1 MRTSSLLI
9 LGLALAF
16 TWGRNSVSS
25 GEEIE
30 PLISHRKVRFDEF
43 SVEKLR
49 LTEAQALAIGRINGH
64 LDLDAHIDCIE
75 TPLGDVIRHFL
86 GGRGMIVAIDRAGFK
101 KASVTL
107 DQLVTY
113 QPKEKQ
119 PLRKCLHE
127 VFDPLGLDFVVFP
140 DGLLITAAAE
150 KAEK

>member
-1 MRTSSLLI
+1 MRSLGAI
-9 LGLALAF
+9 HSTAVHHALR
-16 TWGRNSVSS
+16 RNSGAEANAAQSTGDSRNSLNRRVAGS
-25 GEEIE
+25 GY
-30 PLISHRKVRFDEF
+30 
-43 SVEKLR
+43 
-49 LTEAQALAIGRINGH
+49 
-64 LDLDAHIDCIE
+64 LDPVAHIDCIE

>member
-1 MRTSSLLI
+1 MRWGKTRSKAMRTSSLLV
-9 LGLALAF
+9 LVGFALAF
-16 TWGRNSVSS
+16 ALGRNSVSS

-43 SVEKLR
+43 KVEKLR

-86 GGRGMIVAIDRAGFK
+86 GGRGMIVAVDRAGLK

-107 DQLVTY
+107 DQLVT
-113 QPKEKQ
+113 
-119 PLRKCLHE
+119 
-127 VFDPLGLDFVVFP
+127 
-140 DGLLITAAAE
+140 
-150 KAEK
+150 